1 MAEEADTREYE
12 VLMKIRLFSTL
23 DRQKLKN
30 LLVVAL
36 WEENDLTLD
45 NDGDE
50 LEVIEYEE
58 ITVEEVL

>member
-1 MAEEADTREYE
+1 MDETKEYA

-23 DRQKLKN
+23 DRQKLKD
-30 LLVVAL
+30 LLVIAL

-45 NDGDE
+45 NDTDQ

-58 ITVEEVL
+58 ITIEEVL